1 MMHQSEIRQG
11 EIEMRQKRMM
21 KEEVSKQDK
30 KALSR
35 NET

>member
-21 KEEVSKQDK
+21 KEVSKQDK